1 MLVLSTRVVKTFRNI
16 MIAVVCLVLVAII
29 AIGITYKVNMG
40 PVDKND
46 HEIVKVNI
54 PDGTTAKGI
63 GKILKE
69 NKLIR
74 SSTFFDIYVK
84 LFVDAKKFQ
93 TGTHD
98 LSRDMDLKAIIEKL
112 QTEKDVVTP
121 SKDEINITFR
131 EGLSMRQV
139 AEVIENNTNNTK
151 EDVINLSN
159 DKEYIEELIK
169 KYWFITED
177 INNDDLYYKL
187 EGYLYP
193 DTYRFAGK
201 DVSVKEIFTKM
212 LNQMDKKLSQYKE
225 IMEEK
230 KLSVHFVLTMASIV
244 EKEGK
249 TRDFKDISST
259 FYNRIDKN
267 MKFESCATAIYGIKK
282 EFSDYTGNRA
292 ITNVEMQND
301 NKYNTYMVQVPIG
314 PIGNPGEDAID
325 AAINPNKTEYLYF
338 LSDNQGNTYFFDTY
352 AEHQSKQRELEKVG
366 KW

>member
-16 MIAVVCLVLVAII
+16 MIAIVCLVLVAII
-29 AIGITYKVNMG
+29 VVGITYKINLSA
-40 PVDKND
+40 VDKDD
-46 HEIVKVNI
+46 HEEIEVVI
-54 PDGTTAKGI
+54 PPNTSTKEI

-69 NKLIR
+69 KDLIR
-74 SSTFFDIYVK
+74 SSTFFNIYVK
-84 LFVDAKKFQ
+84 LFNVSGLQ
-93 TGTHD
+93 SGTHT
-98 LSRDMDLKAIIEKL
+98 LSRDMSFEKIIEKL
-112 QTEKDVVTP
+112 KEKDTVTP
-121 SKDEINITFR
+121 SEGEISITFK
-131 EGLSMRQV
+131 EGLSMRQI
-139 AEVIENNTNNTK
+139 AEVIEKNTNNKK

-201 DVSVKEIFTKM
+201 DVSVKDIFNKM

-292 ITNVEMQND
+292 ITNVEMQDD
-301 NKYNTYMVQVPIG
+301 NKYNTYMVQVPVG
-314 PIGNPGEDAID
+314 PIGNPGSDAIE

-338 LSDNQGNTYFFDTY
+338 LSDNQGNTYFFNTY
-352 AEHQSKQRELEKVG
+352 AEHQNKQKELEKVG